1 MIAAELGKLSELLK
15 SGALSEEEFK
25 AAKAKVLGPW
35 IVVLFDNQ
43 NSKESS
49 AVNSYMVVAKFKEG
63 VSQEDIRE
71 LVPAEQAQAK
81 LLEEKGAIGTIK
93 IAMPKRTVFIEAF
106 GDDETQV
113 NSNIESLPRSKLW
126 EWEIFAT
133 TPPAGAPS

>member
-1 MIAAELGKLSELLK
+1 
-15 SGALSEEEFK
+15 
-25 AAKAKVLGPW
+25 
-35 IVVLFDNQ
+35 
-43 NSKESS
+43 
-49 AVNSYMVVAKFKEG
+49 MVVAKFKEG

-113 NSNIESLPRSKLW
+113 NSNIESLPLSKLW
-126 EWEIFAT
+126 DWEIFAT
-133 TPPAGAPS
+133 TPPAGAPSTV